1 MASALREAKQLGAEV
16 VLHCGD
22 LIAPST
28 LYAISG
34 LGLPVHLIHGNNT
47 GDLFH
52 LHRWAADPEKQ
63 LHYHG
68 QDATLTLHNRRIF
81 MVHYPHYAKGMAMTG
96 EYDLVCNGHEHKA
109 IVEQLPN
116 IKGGMTVRVDPGS
129 VAGIGGAATYVIG
142 DLERMQFEIRA
153 VPPPG

>member
-1 MASALREAKQLGAEV
+1 LQEAKQHGAGV

-28 LYAISG
+28 LYAVAG

-52 LHRWAADPEKQ
+52 LHRWAADPEKR

-81 MVHYPHYAKGMAMTG
+81 MVHYPHYAKGMAATG
-96 EYDLVCNGHEHKA
+96 EFDLVCNGHEHKA
-109 IVEQLPN
+109 VIEQLPT
-116 IKGGMTVRVDPGS
+116 IKGGLTVRVDPGS
-129 VAGIGGAATYVIG
+129 VAGIGGPATYVLG
-142 DLERMQFEIRA
+142 DLERMHFEIRT
-153 VPPPG
+153 VPPPA